1 MEKTIK
7 FNRKTQGITKH
18 LKHLKPNDQYWLG
31 LPADGHE
38 KQLEQLGFS
47 IPLTPGERL
56 LPEPKYGPANRRNA
70 LGDEIVHHDKPMET
84 AYRQVEWHWTEFR
97 GRYDTEECSKI
108 VDVPYKRYPRTHVP
122 PHGVELTIRKA
133 GENSHV
139 VAGPFVVGK
148 DDATVT
154 NTANVFIEIFG
165 ECSVLRHDMTVWAKT
180 PVRQLNWEL
189 LPPGKN
195 PWASAQPALKK
206 VVNNADKGNQP
217 VIRARFDTIGAHEP
231 EFVAIGTAGFSGY
244 VVFGFPR
251 LGFCLLES
259 QEVNNATYVL
269 NDTSWERVSMLS
281 KAEILDGNL
290 HRARLVHRKSWFGVV
305 RDLLRARPGKRAFPN
320 SIQTNIP

>member
-1 MEKTIK
+1 MK
-7 FNRKTQGITKH
+7 FNRKTRGIIKY

-38 KQLEQLGFS
+38 NQLQLLGFS

-56 LPEPKYGPANRRNA
+56 LPEPKHGPANRRNA
-70 LGDEIVHHDKPMET
+70 LGDEIVYRDKPMET
-84 AYRQVEWHWTEFR
+84 AYRQTEWRWTEFR
-97 GRYDTEECSKI
+97 GRYDTEERSKI

-122 PHGVELTIRKA
+122 PCGVELTIRMTGKDV
-133 GENSHV
+133 HV
-139 VAGPFVVGK
+139 IAGPFVVGK
-148 DDATVT
+148 DDPTAT
-154 NTANVFIEIFG
+154 NTANVFVEIFG
-165 ECSVLRHDMTVWAKT
+165 ECAVLRDDMTLWAKT

-195 PWASAQPALKK
+195 PWASAQPALQK
-206 VVNNADKGNQP
+206 VVRNADKGNQP
-217 VIRARFDTIGAHEP
+217 VIRARFEAIGEHGP
-231 EFVAIGTAGFSGY
+231 EFVAVGTGGFSGY

-281 KAEILDGNL
+281 KAEILDSNL
-290 HRARLVHRKSWFGVV
+290 HRVRLVHREPWFRAI
-305 RDLLRARPGKRAFPN
+305 RDLLRPRSAKQAVAK
-320 SIQTNIP
+320 